1 MRYWEMQ
8 CWEMQSDM
16 INRTSKSIIG
26 EVALGGK
33 GIVVMPRIK
42 SPRSDRI
49 FNLPSPANDHNKA

>member
-1 MRYWEMQ
+1 MQ
-8 CWEMQSDM
+8 CNG
-16 INRTSKSIIG
+16 IKLTSKSIIG

-33 GIVVMPRIK
+33 GIVVIPRIK